1 MAQIF
6 NNNSCKLK
14 SQNFYKS
21 EPNLVFNCDNKYKP
35 ISNNNKE
42 NYTDVLDYKS
52 YINQQRELLEQ
63 IYHQQKK
70 LKQFH
75 FETDYSTNKNTI
87 TTTDSN
93 NNTFSSCSSPKII
106 SPQSRTNLSNKN
118 NIYSNN
124 SNIIDTQ
131 NEVLLNK
138 QNIMSISF
146 NNNNNKHIHKSKTF
160 KKPVSSLSPSNET
173 LSSNLQFQNKF
184 VLNKCKVN
192 DSVNMNSC
200 CKTKINSQFVL
211 FVYLFNSHYSV
222 FKTNI
227 FLNLFIVGGLF
238 LYFNITREY
247 NSFLFSIKKK

>member
-14 SQNFYKS
+14 SESFYKS
-21 EPNLVFNCDNKYKP
+21 EPNLVFNFDYKNKP

-75 FETDYSTNKNTI
+75 FETDYLTNQNV
-87 TTTDSN
+87 TTTIDSN

-106 SPQSRTNLSNKN
+106 SPQSRNNLSNKN

-124 SNIIDTQ
+124 SNISDNQ

-138 QNIMSISF
+138 QNIMSFSLN
-146 NNNNNKHIHKSKTF
+146 NNNNNKHTHKSKTF

-184 VLNKCKVN
+184 VLNKCKLN
-192 DSVNMNSC
+192 DSVNMKSC

-211 FVYLFNSHYSV
+211 IC
-222 FKTNI
+222 I
-227 FLNLFIVGGLF
+227 FI
-238 LYFNITREY
+238 
-247 NSFLFSIKKK
+247 